1 MSSTFKYH
9 SSVDEVIPWQARYTF
24 PTQATKCNKQT
35 VKLVPKNGSTF
46 NPGDL
51 IRIEFPSDN
60 YLNVLNSCLQF
71 DLQTTITDT
80 TASSGVTWFPFT
92 TDNNDN
98 VTTATYLKGTA
109 GTKGTGSA
117 DIATADNAYRG
128 YGFALTT
135 GGNTYY
141 STIIAHN
148 WTTTVTHEFWLST
161 PLPVVLTKNTAY
173 NITLIPPYQLQ
184 RGGTQNLI
192 KRLRVLY
199 GSLVLEDLQEYKTL
213 VRIFYE
219 SGVDPGMAAGSGT
232 ILEGLF
238 ESHAPRAIPTA
249 SEFEAQQR
257 LRLSAAGAAFETGA
271 AGALTN
277 ALGGVGNR
285 SGSDQAFLDIMP
297 GIKSTIGDVAAI
309 GDSIVSA
316 NGVGYNRKCINLLSG
331 IFTQKKLIPL
341 KWMAAQLVLEITLS
355 TVADSFLT
363 SQSTSTV
370 NYRLSNVNFIAEM

>member
-1 MSSTFKYH
+1 
-9 SSVDEVIPWQARYTF
+9 
-24 PTQATKCNKQT
+24 
-35 VKLVPKNGSTF
+35 
-46 NPGDL
+46 
-51 IRIEFPSDN
+51 
-60 YLNVLNSCLQF
+60 
-71 DLQTTITDT
+71 
-80 TASSGVTWFPFT
+80 
-92 TDNNDN
+92 
-98 VTTATYLKGTA
+98 
-109 GTKGTGSA
+109 
-117 DIATADNAYRG
+117 
-128 YGFALTT
+128 
-135 GGNTYY
+135 
-141 STIIAHN
+141 
-148 WTTTVTHEFWLST
+148 
-161 PLPVVLTKNTAY
+161 LPVVLTKNTAY